1 MSRVQLIQP
10 ADAQGEFKDALDT
23 VQKGMG
29 TVPNLAKALANSP
42 AVLKAYLAL
51 SGAVGAGLPAPVRE
65 RVALATA
72 EHNGCDYCL
81 SAHTY
86 IAANAAKLPDSEI
99 AAAREAKSE
108 DAAHQAVL
116 TFAKSVL
123 TNRGHVADAELDALR
138 AAGYGDK
145 EIVDLVVSIA
155 LNILTN
161 YFNHVAEIQIDFPV
175 VHTKPQD

>member
-1 MSRVQLIQP
+1 MIQP
-10 ADAQGEFKDALDT
+10 SEAQGEFKDALDT

-29 TVPNLAKALANSP
+29 AVPNLAKALANSP

-51 SGAVGAGLPAPVRE
+51 SGAVGAGIPAPVRE
-65 RVALATA
+65 RIALTTA

-86 IAANAAKLPDSEI
+86 IAANAAKLPEAEI

-108 DAAHQAVL
+108 DAGHQAVL
-116 TFAKSVL
+116 AFTKSVL
-123 TNRGHVADAELDALR
+123 TNRGHVSDQEMEALR
-138 AAGYGDK
+138 GAGYGDK
-145 EIVDLVVSIA
+145 EIVDIVVSIS

-161 YFNHVAEIQIDFPV
+161 YFNHVAELDIDFPV
-175 VHTKPQD
+175 VHAEPQG